1 MGCQQ
6 EKKKK
11 KSPPV
16 CLPLDCGQRK
26 ECFARSQ
33 WPQNSCLKRTFAE
46 NQAAQASGKK
56 ASRHSIGCHIPSF
69 SLDSCLGATALWNIL
84 FALRQDRDAFAKALG
99 PEQRAELPGLY
110 LQNSIRLKVE
120 NDVVAAQAVCHEF
133 VFPLTLVSC
142 TLLSDTSFYNGEGTK
157 ETHTGL
163 TAEF

>member
-1 MGCQQ
+1 MPTGK
-6 EKKKK
+6 KKKK

-56 ASRHSIGCHIPSF
+56 ASRHSIGCHVPSF
-69 SLDSCLGATALWNIL
+69 SLDSCLGATASWNIL

-99 PEQRAELPGLY
+99 PEQRAELPVLY

-142 TLLSDTSFYNGEGTK
+142 TLLSDTSFSNGEGTK